1 MAMPWLAAGLQS
13 HSTLQQRSECMLNQL
28 QQTGGCSDTR
38 LQVFRR
44 PKLPSASTLRHRRL
58 CRARLRSLVPP
69 DATSVEEEM
78 PDELSSGKEDGRALR
93 QRTSKPKHFKHRA
106 GRSYREHNR
115 SDGHP
120 RKGHRTSESGNGSCF
135 TRIKAELGFAVG
147 SMRRDSM
154 IALRFGICIS
164 LAWSLSSLF
173 FSFVRI
179 TFGDLWARGASG
191 VNGTLGEA

>member
-1 MAMPWLAAGLQS
+1 M
-13 HSTLQQRSECMLNQL
+13 T
-28 QQTGGCSDTR
+28 
-38 LQVFRR
+38 
-44 PKLPSASTLRHRRL
+44 K
-58 CRARLRSLVPP
+58 
-69 DATSVEEEM
+69 VEEEM

-164 LAWSLSSLF
+164 LA
-173 FSFVRI
+173 
-179 TFGDLWARGASG
+179 
-191 VNGTLGEA
+191 